1 VLPKKIEKKL
11 KEEAEKK
18 GISEEE
24 IIVEAISKAL
34 DEPLDPDELVE
45 VHLKLLEK
53 YMNEAEDFL
62 KKGDYVQASKKVWK
76 AAAQAVKAL
85 AAKDGR
91 EIRSHRELNEE
102 VSRISRETGDDEIRA
117 LWQSATALHQNFY
130 ENWLPPDMVEGN
142 IRDVKKLVEK
152 LKKLRPFPAC

>member
-1 VLPKKIEKKL
+1 MSLIVPSKIERKL
-11 KEEAEKK
+11 KEEAERK
-18 GISEEE
+18 GASEEE
-24 IIVEAISKAL
+24 FVLKILSKAL

-91 EIRSHRELNEE
+91 EIRSHRELQEYAASIIE
-102 VSRISRETGDDEIRA
+102 KDAELRKG
-117 LWQSATALHQNFY
+117 WSAAGELHRNFY
-130 ENWLPPDMVEGN
+130 EAWLPPKLVRGYIE
-142 IRDVKKLVEK
+142 DVKEFLSRIMR
-152 LKKLRPFPAC
+152 LQR

>member
-1 VLPKKIEKKL
+1 MSLIVPSKIERKL
-11 KEEAEKK
+11 KEEAERK
-18 GISEEE
+18 GASEEE
-24 IIVEAISKAL
+24 LVLKILSKAL

-45 VHLKLLEK
+45 VHLKLLDK

-91 EIRSHRELNEE
+91 EIRSHRELQEYAASIIE
-102 VSRISRETGDDEIRA
+102 KDAELRKG
-117 LWQSATALHQNFY
+117 WSAAGELHRNFY
-130 ENWLPPDMVEGN
+130 EAWLPPKLVRGYIE
-142 IRDVKKLVEK
+142 DVKE
-152 LKKLRPFPAC
+152 